1 MNRKQH
7 GTRNRRAARLGAAV
21 VVIGITATLAAGG
34 SSAARSSS
42 KPTFVVGQQESG
54 IVSLFKQSGALN
66 GAAYNVKFAYF
77 PFGPPLVQAAAA
89 GQIDLG
95 DVGDV
100 PPINGA
106 AKDPGFK
113 VIAAEVPPSFKQ
125 VGDYIIVPKGS
136 SIKTLADLRGKKVA
150 VPVGSSAHGFLLNA
164 VKSVGLSP
172 STVTFVNLAPSA
184 LQAAFASGSVDAA
197 SIWNPQA
204 TVDVESGARVLA
216 YGRPPLD
223 PDVSFYVGADKDLND
238 PSRRAMLTDL
248 LERLAKAYQ
257 WGDNHPAA
265 WIQDVEKETGVD
277 EPTAKIV
284 VANGKVLV
292 RYVSADIVKSEQ
304 SLADSFFEAKQIP
317 SKVVIGKVVDNLLP
331 VDFSTS

>member
-1 MNRKQH
+1 MNRKEQ

-21 VVIGITATLAAGG
+21 LVIGITTTLAAGG

-66 GAAYNVKFAYF
+66 GADYNVKFAYF

-113 VIAAEVPPSFKQ
+113 VIAAEVTPSFKQ

-136 SIKTLADLRGKKVA
+136 SIKTLAGLRGKKVA

-204 TVDVESGARVLA
+204 TVDVESGARVIA

-238 PSRRAMLTDL
+238 PARRAMLTDL

-257 WGDNHPAA
+257 WGDNHPTA

-277 EPTAKIV
+277 EVTAKIV

-304 SLADSFFEAKQIP
+304 SLADSFFQAKQIP
-317 SKVVIGKVVDNLLP
+317 SKVAIGKVVDNLLP

>member
-1 MNRKQH
+1 MA
-7 GTRNRRAARLGAAV
+7 RRSQYPSEAPL
-21 VVIGITATLAAGG
+21 TG
-34 SSAARSSS
+34 SC
-42 KPTFVVGQQESG
+42 
-54 IVSLFKQSGALN
+54 
-66 GAAYNVKFAYF
+66 
-77 PFGPPLVQAAAA
+77 
-89 GQIDLG
+89 
-95 DVGDV
+95 
-100 PPINGA
+100 
-106 AKDPGFK
+106 
-113 VIAAEVPPSFKQ
+113 
-125 VGDYIIVPKGS
+125 
-136 SIKTLADLRGKKVA
+136 
-150 VPVGSSAHGFLLNA
+150 LNA

-204 TVDVESGARVLA
+204 TVDVESGARVIA

-238 PSRRAMLTDL
+238 PVEAQRCSPTCSSVSRRPTSG
-248 LERLAKAYQ
+248 ETTTR
-257 WGDNHPAA
+257 AA